1 VKCGD
6 TFLLYDEEDQ
16 NGKPHLH
23 VLITEPDAHDQCVLV
38 SITTR
43 RAKSDTMVCLDSGD
57 HEFITHPSVITY
69 AYSKVLTTSKL
80 AQMVASGEATR
91 KEQATQQLISRAQ
104 QGMLETDRAPREVQQ
119 LFITI
124 HTHNQ

>member
-1 VKCGD
+1 MKCGD

-23 VLITEPDAHDQCVLV
+23 VIISDPDGHEQCVLV

-43 RAKSDTMVCLDSGD
+43 RGKSDTMVCLNAGD
-57 HEFITHPSVITY
+57 HQFITHPSVITY

-80 AQMVASGEATR
+80 TQMVASGEATP
-91 KEQATQQLISRAQ
+91 KEQATEQLVNRAQ
-104 QGMLETDRAPREVQQ
+104 KGMLETDRAPREVQQ
-119 LFITI
+119 LFMSI
-124 HTHNQ
+124 HIR